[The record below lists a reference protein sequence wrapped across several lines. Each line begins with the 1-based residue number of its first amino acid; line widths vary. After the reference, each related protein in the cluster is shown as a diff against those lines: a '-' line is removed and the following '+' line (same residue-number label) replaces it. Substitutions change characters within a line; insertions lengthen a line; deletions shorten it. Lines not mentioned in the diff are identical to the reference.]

1 MKQNR
6 IKVVKNCSQFI
17 TYLNDTLKLSDP
29 VQRMLASELIDKKVV
44 DYKGI
49 TFFYDPYN
57 LLD

>member
-6 IKVVKNCSQFI
+6 IKVIKNCSQFI
-17 TYLNDTLKLSDP
+17 AYLNDTLKLPDP
-29 VQRMLASELIDKKVV
+29 VQRMLSNKLIENKVV
-44 DYKGI
+44 DYKGT

>member
-1 MKQNR
+1 MKQNK

-17 TYLNDTLKLSDP
+17 TYLNDILKLSDP
-29 VQRMLASELIDKKVV
+29 VQRMLSNKLIENKIVE
-44 DYKGI
+44 YKGI

>member
-17 TYLNDTLKLSDP
+17 TYLNDILKLSDP
-29 VQRMLASELIDKKVV
+29 IQRMLSNKLIENKIVE
-44 DYKGI
+44 YKGI

>member
-1 MKQNR
+1 MKQNK

-17 TYLNDTLKLSDP
+17 TYLNNILKLSDP
-29 VQRMLASELIDKKVV
+29 VQRMLSNKLIENKIVE
-44 DYKGI
+44 YKGI

>member
-1 MKQNR
+1 MKNQ
-6 IKVVKNCSQFI
+6 IKVVKNCSEFI
-17 TYLNDTLKLSDP
+17 TYLNDTLKLSDA
-29 VQRMLASELIDKKVV
+29 VQRMLSAELIQKKVV